1 MVGKSN
7 KKNRNGYWNV
17 GLCSCTLSALLTEV
31 ALKTVV
37 PLFWGAIINDGHA
50 FDPKAGAIIS
60 DGRVLPMTL

>member
-1 MVGKSN
+1 MN
-7 KKNRNGYWNV
+7 KFTAV
-17 GLCSCTLSALLTEV
+17 TQSAVSTEV